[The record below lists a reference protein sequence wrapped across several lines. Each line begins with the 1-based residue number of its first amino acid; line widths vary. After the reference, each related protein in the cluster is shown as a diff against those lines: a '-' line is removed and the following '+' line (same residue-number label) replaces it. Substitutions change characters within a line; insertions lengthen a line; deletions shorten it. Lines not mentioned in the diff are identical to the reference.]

1 MRKPEE
7 YKDRFYRNF
16 SSNSLQCFTVKNKE
30 SDLLICA
37 EKILKDETEKFL
49 EKYRREIEEYI
60 KTDSVF
66 KETLYPHK
74 VTDYAPSIVK
84 DMAEAATVAGVGP
97 MAAVAGAIAEYVGR
111 ELLRFSSSVIIENG
125 GDIFLK
131 VDEKKTI
138 GIFAGNS
145 PLSLKVG
152 IEIEPENTQLGV
164 CTSSGTVGPSLSFG
178 KADAAVIISNSAI
191 LADAVATA
199 CGNLVKSEKD
209 IKKGIEFAK
218 NIKNIK
224 GAIVIVNDK
233 IGIWGEIKL
242 VNI

>member
-37 EKILKDETEKFL
+37 EKILKDEAEKFL
-49 EKYRREIEEYI
+49 EKYRKEIEEYI
-60 KTDSVF
+60 KTDSIF
-66 KETLYPHK
+66 KETLTPCE
-74 VTDYAPSIVK
+74 VPDYAPSIVK
-84 DMAEAATVAGVGP
+84 DMAEAATIAGVGP

-152 IEIEPENTQLGV
+152 IEIEPEDTPLGV
-164 CTSSGTVGPSLSFG
+164 CTSSGTVGTSLSFG
-178 KADAAVIISNSAI
+178 KADAAVIISTSAI

-199 CGNLVKSEKD
+199 CGNLVKSEKLL
-209 IKKGIEFAK
+209 KKGIEFAK